1 MRIVVI
7 GAGAIGRALVSVYA
21 KDPSNSVYNLTRRE
35 GLFVGGEHQNNVHAM
50 CIKDV
55 ADKLGES
62 TLFVPSDESVRRL
75 ASEVAASGP
84 LDRVIVAT
92 GMLHSNGIT
101 PEKSLKALS
110 YESLSTVFRVNAF
123 YPAMVAKHFIPLL
136 AKHETSV
143 FAALS
148 ARVGSIEDNHLGGWY
163 AYRASKA
170 ALNMLLKTASIEAR
184 RANPNALVVGLHP
197 GTVDSDLSQ
206 PFQSRVPKG
215 KLFSAEFAAQ
225 QLQSVVESLG
235 PEANGRV
242 FAWDGRVVPY

>member
-21 KDPSNSVYNLTRRE
+21 KDSSNSVYHLSRRE
-35 GLFVGGEHQNNVHAM
+35 GQSVGGQHQNNVHAM
-50 CIKDV
+50 CIQEV
-55 ADKLGES
+55 ADEFGEPR
-62 TLFVPSDESVRRL
+62 LFVPSEESLRGL

-92 GMLHSNGIT
+92 GILHSNGIA

-110 YESLSTVFRVNAF
+110 YESLSTVFMVNAF

-136 AKHETSV
+136 AKHEVSV

-197 GTVDSDLSQ
+197 GTVDSDLSK

-225 QLQSVVESLG
+225 QLHAVLESLG

-242 FAWDGRVVPY
+242 YAWDGRAIPF

>member
-1 MRIVVI
+1 MARVVI
-7 GAGAIGRALVSVYA
+7 VGASGAIGGELVDTYA
-21 KDPSNSVYNLTRRE
+21 KDTLNFVYAVSRKPDSLKWCARE
-35 GLFVGGEHQNNVHAM
+35 NIQQVSLKGDA
-50 CIKDV
+50 
-55 ADKLGES
+55 ADETMVS
-62 TLFVPSDESVRRL
+62 APDDEDL
-75 ASEVAASGP
+75 ARIAQLIGADGP

-92 GMLHSNGIT
+92 GMLHSNGIA

-110 YESLSTVFRVNAF
+110 YESLSTVFMVNAF

-136 AKHETSV
+136 AKHEISV

-197 GTVDSDLSQ
+197 GTVDSDLSK

-225 QLQSVVESLG
+225 QLHAVLESLG

-242 FAWDGRVVPY
+242 YAWDGRAIPF